1 MKADSLLFEIKALE
15 QEIFRYIM
23 GHIKMSEGKKIPTP
37 TQMQIV
43 AYILKHANT
52 DIYQRDL
59 ENVLQLRRATVSG
72 VLQTMEKNH
81 LIERL
86 VDENDTRSKKII
98 LNPNV
103 ISSFEGH
110 FAKIK
115 QMEQIMVE
123 GLTNEEIEVF
133 RKVIGQ
139 MKENIEYN
147 NN

>member
-23 GHIKMSEGKKIPTP
+23 GHTKMSEGKKVPTP

-59 ENVLQLRRATVSG
+59 ENILQLRRATVSG

-133 RKVIGQ
+133 RKVIEQ

>member
-59 ENVLQLRRATVSG
+59 ENILQLRRATVSG

-133 RKVIGQ
+133 RKVIEQ

>member
-1 MKADSLLFEIKALE
+1 M
-15 QEIFRYIM
+15 Y
-23 GHIKMSEGKKIPTP
+23 T
-37 TQMQIV
+37 T
-43 AYILKHANT
+43 T
-52 DIYQRDL
+52 L
-59 ENVLQLRRATVSG
+59 ENILQLRRATVSG

-98 LNPNV
+98 LNPKV